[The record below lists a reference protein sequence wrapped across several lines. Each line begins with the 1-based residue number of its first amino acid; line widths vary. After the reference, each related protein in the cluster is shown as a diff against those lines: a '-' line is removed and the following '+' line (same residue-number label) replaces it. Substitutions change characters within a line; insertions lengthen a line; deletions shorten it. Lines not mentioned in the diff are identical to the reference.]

1 MGFNLMY
8 AHYAKRPS
16 QSRGPFFLLNAHNQ
30 VQVIRPFAE
39 ELQVF
44 AVSVWVAVATQLAG
58 GPATAVNVT
67 DTFCDGVKPCAV
79 PLPEKYA
86 PALSAA

>member
-1 MGFNLMY
+1 MQKN
-8 AHYAKRPS
+8 PPDP
-16 QSRGPFFLLNAHNQ
+16 GPGGILCILVSDHQ
-30 VQVIRPFAE
+30 VQLIRPLAE

-44 AVSVWVAVATQLAG
+44 VVSVWVATADQPAG
-58 GPATAVNVT
+58 GPTIAVAAIV
-67 DTFCDGVKPCAV
+67 TFCDGVKPCAE

>member
-1 MGFNLMY
+1 M
-8 AHYAKRPS
+8 AA
-16 QSRGPFFLLNAHNQ
+16 FFSTTEANQ
-30 VQVIRPFAE
+30 VQVIKPFAE

-44 AVSVWVAVATQLAG
+44 AVNVWVASAVQPAG

>member
-1 MGFNLMY
+1 MGFNLTHS
-8 AHYAKRPS
+8 HYAKRPS
-16 QSRGPFFLLNAHNQ
+16 LSRGPFLLRTRNQ
-30 VQVIRPFAE
+30 VQLIKPFAE

-44 AVSVWVAVATQLAG
+44 AVSVWVASAVQLAG